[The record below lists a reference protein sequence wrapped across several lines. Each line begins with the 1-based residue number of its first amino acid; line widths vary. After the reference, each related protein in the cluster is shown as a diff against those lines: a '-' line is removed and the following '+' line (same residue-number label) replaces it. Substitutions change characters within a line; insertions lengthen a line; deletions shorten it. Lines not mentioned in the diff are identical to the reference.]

1 MIVWGGITFAPNY
14 LNTGGRYNP
23 NTDTWTATS
32 LANAPTPRADHTAVW
47 TGVEMIIWGGF
58 DGLFVT
64 NHGGRYNPN
73 TDTWTATNL
82 ANAPTPTNRPH
93 RRVDQR

>member
-47 TGVEMIIWGGF
+47 TGVEMIIWGGDLMAF
-58 DGLFVT
+58 CYKPRRKGT
-64 NHGGRYNPN
+64 
-73 TDTWTATNL
+73 T
-82 ANAPTPTNRPH
+82 PTQTLDSYQPRQCAYSTNRPH